1 MDLKNYI
8 KSIQDFP
15 SQGITF
21 RDISPIFLN
30 PQVFEYVTDEMI
42 KDINRSNPDFLAA
55 IDSRGFL
62 LGSSIAVKA
71 QIPLILLRKKG
82 KLPPDVYSS
91 NYQLEYGS
99 STLELSKNLISNNS
113 NVALIDDLLA
123 TGGSALAAND
133 LIFKSGSIV
142 KKFLFVIELLELN
155 GREKLPKNSNV
166 FTVIK
171 D

>member
-1 MDLKNYI
+1 MDI
-8 KSIQDFP
+8 KSYIRYVENHP
-15 SQGITF
+15 STGILF
-21 RDISPIFLN
+21 RDITPLIYSPKVFKYIVDKLCDHIN
-30 PQVFEYVTDEMI
+30 PSE
-42 KDINRSNPDFLAA
+42 INVICS
-55 IDSRGFL
+55 IDSRGFIFGAPVSYKL
-62 LGSSIAVKA
+62 SIPFVF
-71 QIPLILLRKKG
+71 LRKKG

-91 NYQLEYGS
+91 NYLFEYGS

-155 GREKLPKNSNV
+155 GREKLPKNSNI

>member
-82 KLPPDVYSS
+82 KLPPPTEKEAYS
-91 NYQLEYGS
+91 LEYGIDYLEVS
-99 STLELSKNLISNNS
+99 SELNISSKKVSI
-113 NVALIDDLLA
+113 VDDVLA
-123 TGGSALAAND
+123 TGGTVSAAIK
-133 LIFKSGSIV
+133 LI
-142 KKFLFVIELLELN
+142 
-155 GREKLPKNSNV
+155 EKLDAKIASLNFLVFLKNIQKSHQISNYEINFLV
-166 FTVIK
+166 
-171 D
+171 DY

>member
-1 MDLKNYI
+1 MDI
-8 KSIQDFP
+8 KSYIRYVENHP
-15 SQGITF
+15 SSGILF
-21 RDISPIFLN
+21 RDITPLVYSPKVFKYIVDKLCDHIN
-30 PQVFEYVTDEMI
+30 PSE
-42 KDINRSNPDFLAA
+42 INVICS
-55 IDSRGFL
+55 IDSRGFIFGAPVSYKL
-62 LGSSIAVKA
+62 SIPFV
-71 QIPLILLRKKG
+71 LLRKKG

-133 LIFKSGSIV
+133 LIFKSGSLV

>member
-1 MDLKNYI
+1 MDI
-8 KSIQDFP
+8 KSYIRYVENHP
-15 SQGITF
+15 SSGILF
-21 RDISPIFLN
+21 RDI
-30 PQVFEYVTDEMI
+30 T
-42 KDINRSNPDFLAA
+42 
-55 IDSRGFL
+55 
-62 LGSSIAVKA
+62 
-71 QIPLILLRKKG
+71 PLIYSPNVFKYIVDKLCDHINPSEINVICSIFGAPVSYKLSIPFVLLRKKG

-133 LIFKSGSIV
+133 LIFKSGSLV